1 MSFRPRDPLA
11 LWFLPT
17 VAIVLPV
24 YAADFLSVEQAQPV
38 LFPAALS
45 FISQPVSLTKEQRKQ
60 IKALA
65 GVSQRWETQRVWRV
79 VGADGKAAGW
89 FIVDE
94 VVGKHEFI
102 TYAAGLSASGR
113 VVGIEILS
121 YRETHGD
128 EVRRPDWRR
137 HFAGKSLADP
147 FRLDQD
153 IPNITGATLSC
164 RNLTDGVKRLLALH
178 RVVLSAG

>member
-1 MSFRPRDPLA
+1 MKNRDLA
-11 LWFLPT
+11 AMWLLPT
-17 VAIVLPV
+17 AAIVLPLH
-24 YAADFLSVEQAQPV
+24 AADFLSVEQAQRV
-38 LFPAALS
+38 LFPVAGG
-45 FISQPVSLTKEQRKQ
+45 FESQPVTLSKEQRGR

-65 GVSQRWETQRVWRV
+65 GVSQRWDTQRVWRV
-79 VGADGKAAGW
+79 AGPEGRPDGW

-102 TYAAGLSASGR
+102 TYAAGLTADGH

-121 YRETHGD
+121 YRETHGG
-128 EVRRPDWRR
+128 EVRGAAWRK
-137 HFAGKSLADP
+137 HFDGKTLADP
-147 FRLDQD
+147 FRLDKD

-178 RVVLSAG
+178 RVVLSAR